1 MGVMLQKNK
10 RNEAIYA
17 RKQERL
23 TLITMAHL
31 PLVISI
37 FFSAFGPFS
46 LPQVSCLNP
55 LPWESHLV
63 LGFYF
68 TLVHHLGGTTC
79 ADVIEMIEN
88 FLDSGRMVGE

>member
-1 MGVMLQKNK
+1 MADPHYHGS
-10 RNEAIYA
+10 
-17 RKQERL
+17 L
-23 TLITMAHL
+23 TPCNFHI
-31 PLVISI
+31 
-37 FFSAFGPFS
+37 FSAFGPFS

-88 FLDSGRMVGE
+88 FLDSGRIVGE

>member
-23 TLITMAHL
+23 TLITVAHL

-37 FFSAFGPFS
+37 FF
-46 LPQVSCLNP
+46 LP
-55 LPWESHLV
+55 
-63 LGFYF
+63 
-68 TLVHHLGGTTC
+68 LVH
-79 ADVIEMIEN
+79 
-88 FLDSGRMVGE
+88 FLSPKFPV